1 MTDRSK
7 PHSND
12 RRLADIV
19 REVKIAT
26 ADRTDVVVDIR
37 DADRAR
43 LELLA
48 DEVQP
53 LLDDIDVADDR
64 FDFGISPGLQPR
76 LWIDSVTHVHMGHD
90 RRVFR
95 FVRDTRLG
103 RVIISDTSDMTAT
116 ADAVGRY
123 IAERVIER
131 ERILAGDFEAMK
143 ASASASHGTSGS
155 AGDDD
160 QQSAAK
166 ADTADNKA
174 VAGPATSAEAWTLP
188 RQETAAAKTPA
199 SKPMAASVAAV
210 PAIAEEPASKP
221 SRGAGF
227 VLGASWFI
235 LGCVA
240 GSAALVV
247 AFWDRISAL
256 IN

>member
-19 REVKIAT
+19 REVKIAA

-48 DEVQP
+48 EEVQP
-53 LLDDIDVADDR
+53 LLDDIDPADDR

-76 LWIDSVTHVHMGHD
+76 LWIDSVAHVHMGHD

-103 RVIISDTSDMTAT
+103 RVILSDTSDMAAT

-143 ASASASHGTSGS
+143 ASASSSHGMSGDADQPQALDK
-155 AGDDD
+155 AGE
-160 QQSAAK
+160 AK
-166 ADTADNKA
+166 AAI
-174 VAGPATSAEAWTLP
+174 AGETPA
-188 RQETAAAKTPA
+188 RQERPEAKSGRADLMPTAAATEP
-199 SKPMAASVAAV
+199 SVADENA
-210 PAIAEEPASKP
+210 ATP

>member
-1 MTDRSK
+1 MTDQPK
-7 PHSND
+7 THSTD

-19 REVKIAT
+19 REVKIAS

-48 DEVQP
+48 QEIRP
-53 LLDDIDVADDR
+53 LFDDIDPADDR

-76 LWIDSVTHVHMGHD
+76 LWIDAVAHVHMGHD

-103 RVIISDTSDMTAT
+103 RVTISDSSDMTRT

-143 ASASASHGTSGS
+143 E
-155 AGDDD
+155 
-160 QQSAAK
+160 SAA
-166 ADTADNKA
+166 
-174 VAGPATSAEAWTLP
+174 
-188 RQETAAAKTPA
+188 
-199 SKPMAASVAAV
+199 
-210 PAIAEEPASKP
+210 
-221 SRGAGF
+221 
-227 VLGASWFI
+227 
-235 LGCVA
+235 
-240 GSAALVV
+240 
-247 AFWDRISAL
+247 AF
-256 IN
+256 